1 MQQQSG
7 PDRRSVG
14 DLSTKEI
21 ERVLAERK
29 RQEQA
34 RRLRRLADQG
44 RVLTVEAEPG
54 GKCVPEDGQAL
65 VAALDHLTGRR
76 RVRDAQ
82 ERQDSASRLKWGL
95 AWGWVLNKALLLFE
109 LLVVSGLILLML
121 TGFVTWRD
129 LNLVA
134 YQAFATP
141 TPAPQPLID
150 VVLPDGHRPPSAQS
164 EAEPNPDEIPEH
176 LRALVQ
182 AVTPLPIPTR
192 GSEQPTRIVIRSIN
206 VDALV
211 VEGDDWEQLKK
222 GVGHHLGTANPGER
236 GNMVLSG
243 HDDVYGEVFRYLHKV
258 ELGDEILVY
267 SGSHVFRYVV
277 TQKRIIEPT
286 QVSVMYPTSEPTL
299 TLITC
304 YPYLVDNMRIIVIAE
319 LGP

>member
-1 MQQQSG
+1 MQPRPR
-7 PDRRSVG
+7 PDRRSID
-14 DLSTKEI
+14 DLSNEEI

-34 RRLRRLADQG
+34 RRLRRLAGQG
-44 RVLTVEAEPG
+44 RVLTVEA
-54 GKCVPEDGQAL
+54 
-65 VAALDHLTGRR
+65 
-76 RVRDAQ
+76 RDAH
-82 ERQDSASRLKWGL
+82 ERQDSAPRPKRGL

-121 TGFVTWRD
+121 TGFVTRRD
-129 LNLVA
+129 LNLAA
-134 YQAFATP
+134 YQTFATP
-141 TPAPQPLID
+141 TFTPKPLID
-150 VVLPDGHRPPSAQS
+150 VVLPDGHRPPSAEG
-164 EAEPNPDEIPEH
+164 EAQPNPDEIPEH

-182 AVTPLPIPTR
+182 AITPQPIPTR
-192 GSEQPTRIVIRSIN
+192 GPEQPTRIVIRSIN
-206 VDALV
+206 VDAPV

-222 GVGHHLGTANPGER
+222 GVGHHLRTANPGER

-267 SGSHVFRYVV
+267 SGSHVFRYVA

-286 QVSVMYPTSEPTL
+286 EVSVMYPTREPTL

-304 YPYLVDNMRIIVIAE
+304 YPYLVDNLRIIVIAE
-319 LGP
+319 LRP